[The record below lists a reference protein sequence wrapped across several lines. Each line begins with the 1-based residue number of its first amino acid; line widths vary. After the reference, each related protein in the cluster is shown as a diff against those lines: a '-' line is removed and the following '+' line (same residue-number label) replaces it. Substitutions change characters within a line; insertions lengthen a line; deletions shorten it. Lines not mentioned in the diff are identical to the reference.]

1 MNKRG
6 KVVRDTNAGTGLISI
21 DGQQF
26 PFELEGVWKSDVAPR
41 VNMVVEVGFAADGR
55 VATVQA
61 VPESQLAREQ
71 TEAAV
76 RVAKDRGAAL
86 SKEMVARF
94 GLGTLVG
101 MAALV
106 CGWFVFNTIT
116 VQISAGY
123 STGLSFWKVL
133 GVLNSPVG
141 FMNALG
147 GASSGNGA
155 YGLFAVVALCG
166 PLLPFFM
173 RNPLAH
179 LANLLPLLFIV
190 VVCAT
195 GYFGF
200 MDGMK
205 QAQGA
210 AMAFGGQQAAAMAAE
225 MASGMMKEAL
235 RAVSFGLGAYLS
247 AIASLYFAGRGA
259 IKYLSARA

>member
-26 PFELEGVWKSDVAPR
+26 PFELEGMWKSDVAPC
-41 VNMVVEVGFAADGR
+41 VNMVVEVDFGADGR
-55 VATVQA
+55 VASVQV

-71 TEAAV
+71 AEAAM
-76 RVAKDRGAAL
+76 RATKDKGAAL
-86 SKEMVARF
+86 GKEMVARF
-94 GLGTLVG
+94 GAGTLAG

-116 VQISAGY
+116 VQIAAGY
-123 STGLSFWKVL
+123 SSGLSFWKVL
-133 GVLNSPVG
+133 GVLNSPLG

-147 GASSGNGA
+147 GAGGGSGA
-155 YGLFAVVALCG
+155 YGLFAVLALCG
-166 PLLPFFM
+166 PLLPFFV

-179 LANLLPLLFIV
+179 LANLLPLLFIAA
-190 VVCAT
+190 VCAI
-195 GYFGF
+195 GYFGL
-200 MDGMK
+200 MDGLK

-210 AMAFGGQQAAAMAAE
+210 ALAFGGRQAAAMAAE

-247 AIASLYFAGRGA
+247 VLASLYFAGRGA
-259 IKYLSARA
+259 IKYLSSRA